1 MIEFALKDTVKA
13 VADSIKPEPAI
24 QLEAVDVEEQDKHI
38 VSDTDIEYSG
48 LVIVT
53 TN

>member
-1 MIEFALKDTVKA
+1 VIEFALKDTVKA
-13 VADSIKPEPAI
+13 TADSMKPEPAI
-24 QLEAVDVEEQDKHI
+24 QLEAVEDEEQDKHI

-48 LVIVT
+48 LVNVT